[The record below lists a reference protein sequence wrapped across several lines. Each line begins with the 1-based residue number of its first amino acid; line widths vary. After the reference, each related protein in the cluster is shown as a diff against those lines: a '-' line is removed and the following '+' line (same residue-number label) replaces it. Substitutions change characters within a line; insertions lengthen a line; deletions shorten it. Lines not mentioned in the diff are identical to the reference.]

1 VNRNIL
7 QDFINRILGIE
18 SKKNQTFE
26 QSAEVHIPAPP
37 VVTTIPSP
45 ERYPIIHNT
54 QQSPKPSI
62 EWTSSPTQAKS
73 PPTVPVPKPKVVGST
88 NNARIEWGN
97 ADQRTGDPATNL
109 VGVEDAFDHTPLQP
123 GEKVAFCTRDKVAYH
138 LATWDFLRTQNQGKC
153 CICGLSNVINLI
165 TLPGVAASSPN
176 IKLPA
181 QTRVSVM
188 PGEQVISLAQ
198 VPNFIG
204 RMVIIQDFVHEV
216 YQTKS
221 TGTFFVRFEPRNH
234 YDPPF
239 EGFKLVIF
247 PDYQPNW
254 NEVGISIWS
263 YEKKYI
269 RARGIVQAHGTWG
282 IEILVNSPRVIEV
295 VDGPKQN

>member
-1 VNRNIL
+1 
-7 QDFINRILGIE
+7 
-18 SKKNQTFE
+18 
-26 QSAEVHIPAPP
+26 
-37 VVTTIPSP
+37 
-45 ERYPIIHNT
+45 
-54 QQSPKPSI
+54 
-62 EWTSSPTQAKS
+62 
-73 PPTVPVPKPKVVGST
+73 
-88 NNARIEWGN
+88 
-97 ADQRTGDPATNL
+97 
-109 VGVEDAFDHTPLQP
+109 
-123 GEKVAFCTRDKVAYH
+123 
-138 LATWDFLRTQNQGKC
+138 
-153 CICGLSNVINLI
+153 
-165 TLPGVAASSPN
+165 
-176 IKLPA
+176 
-181 QTRVSVM
+181 M